1 MRMLLALVLVV
12 VPSVAAAGETGFS
25 SIGVGT
31 AIQDEQLGIV
41 VRYAAGND
49 VDNPSYNEDAEEP
62 IAGAGAGIE
71 VWKAG
76 DGWGIEF
83 PIGGY
88 IGAQVGRVRTALG
101 AGVGMYSIAF
111 RNSEFGFGVTPF
123 GNAVVELALGKRA
136 LITFDARVGRHVLA
150 SADDFTRYSMVV
162 MLGNRM
168 K

>member
-25 SIGVGT
+25 SIGFGT
-31 AIQDEQLGIV
+31 AIQGEQAGIV

-49 VDNPSYNEDAEEP
+49 IDNPSYNEDAEEP

-76 DGWGIEF
+76 GGWGFEF
-83 PIGGY
+83 PFGWYVGG
-88 IGAQVGRVRTALG
+88 QVGHIRTALG
-101 AGVGMYSIAF
+101 TGVGMFSLASRRSDY
-111 RNSEFGFGVTPF
+111 GFGITPF
-123 GNAVVELALGKRA
+123 GNAMIEIALSKRA
-136 LITFDARVGRHVLA
+136 HVTLDARIGRHVLGG
-150 SADDFTRYSMVV
+150 ADDFTRYSMVV